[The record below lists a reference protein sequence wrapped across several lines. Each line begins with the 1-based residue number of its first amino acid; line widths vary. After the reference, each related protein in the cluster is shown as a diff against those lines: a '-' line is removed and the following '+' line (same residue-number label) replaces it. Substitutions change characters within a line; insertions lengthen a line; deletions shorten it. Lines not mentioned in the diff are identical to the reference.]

1 MNWRQS
7 SELISAMAQC
17 EWTLIRLHLI
27 LLVSQ
32 RVACEKVT
40 HHGLK
45 RHVGDKIFWAE
56 IGKSNVVSGL
66 TECRE
71 KCTNNYGCKGV
82 SLNDQNMECDLF
94 RWVPAGSR

>member
-1 MNWRQS
+1 
-7 SELISAMAQC
+7 MAQC